1 MNRAFVRPVATAL
14 LCLPVLNGCFAYAP
28 AAGGDPPAPSR
39 VRVLLT
45 RPMDVRLTNV
55 TANNVAVAEGE
66 VVSTTR
72 DTLTIS
78 ALWLRAGTG
87 YEFPGAGETVRIPR
101 EQVGRIETRRFSAA
115 RSVGVAVL
123 SVGLGAL
130 LFAGVGKLT
139 GSGDGGGG
147 RPNPS

>member
-14 LCLPVLNGCFAYAP
+14 LCLSVLNGCFAYVP
-28 AAGGDPPAPSR
+28 AAGDPPAPNR

-78 ALWLRAGTG
+78 AHWLRAGTG
-87 YEFPGAGETVRIPR
+87 YEFPGVGETVRIPR
-101 EQVGRIETRRFSAA
+101 EQVGRLETRRFSAA
-115 RSVGVAVL
+115 RSAGVAIL
-123 SVGLGAL
+123 TVGLGAL

-139 GSGDGGGG
+139 GGSDGGGG

>member
-1 MNRAFVRPVATAL
+1 MNRAFVRPIAAAL
-14 LCLPVLNGCFAYAP
+14 LCLSVLNGCFSYVP
-28 AAGGDPPAPSR
+28 AAVDPPAPSR

-45 RPMDVRLTNV
+45 RPMDVRLSNV

-66 VVSTTR
+66 MVSATR

-78 ALWLRAGTG
+78 ALWVRAGTG
-87 YEFPGAGETVRIPR
+87 YEFPGVGETVRIPR
-101 EQVGRIETRRFSAA
+101 EQVGRVETRRFSAA
-115 RSVGVAVL
+115 RSAGLTIL